1 LQSSLLWVQK
11 DEGAWFD
18 REQWWGGSSR
28 FTPARLQQLS
38 SLAAKQSRIMAIAI
52 PIASA
57 VHAGFA
63 HFANI
68 A

>member
-1 LQSSLLWVQK
+1 MVGRIKPLHTS
-11 DEGAWFD
+11 
-18 REQWWGGSSR
+18 
-28 FTPARLQQLS
+28 RLQQLS